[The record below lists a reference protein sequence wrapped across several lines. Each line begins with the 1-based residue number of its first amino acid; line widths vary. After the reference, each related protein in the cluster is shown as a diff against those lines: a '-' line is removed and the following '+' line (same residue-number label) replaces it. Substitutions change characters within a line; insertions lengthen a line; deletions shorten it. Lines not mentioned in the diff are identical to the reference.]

1 MRPFALCVL
10 AVFAAGPA
18 FAPVEASAGTCASAP
33 TEARGEPSRY
43 LWLAKLKARGNWR
56 LKVRG
61 TPGLGPDYANWAR
74 AEATEEKCLSG
85 PTGHLCIFT
94 GTPCRK

>member
-1 MRPFALCVL
+1 MRAFALCVL
-10 AVFAAGPA
+10 AVLATCSPFGPGEANAATCAG
-18 FAPVEASAGTCASAP
+18 APV
-33 TEARGEPSRY
+33 EARGEPSRY

-61 TPGLGPDYANWAR
+61 MPGLGPDYANWAR

-85 PTGHLCIFT
+85 PAGHLCIFT
-94 GTPCRK
+94 GTPCHK